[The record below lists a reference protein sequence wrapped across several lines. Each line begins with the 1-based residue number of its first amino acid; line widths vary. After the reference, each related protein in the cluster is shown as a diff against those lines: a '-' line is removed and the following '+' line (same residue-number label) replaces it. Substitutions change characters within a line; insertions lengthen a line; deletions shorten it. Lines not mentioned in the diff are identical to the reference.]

1 MLIISLV
8 LLYVLSLS
16 PDKLRYLLHAFTM
29 NVLNQNYCQIFPLI
43 NVHYTTHVC
52 LWILNELH

>member
-1 MLIISLV
+1 
-8 LLYVLSLS
+8 
-16 PDKLRYLLHAFTM
+16 M